1 MKDPSPVESPGNS
14 QDDIFYTY
22 MKSFPPSAPSENPFK
37 KLPSGEGAENNALSR
52 PVPLLADNST

>member
-1 MKDPSPVESPGNS
+1 MKDPSPVEPPGNS

-22 MKSFPPSAPSENPFK
+22 MKSFPPSENPFK
-37 KLPSGEGAENNALSR
+37 KLPSGEGAENNALPR